1 MLRYYK
7 KAKLPGLQTLAAAAA
22 VELPFLWSRA
32 PTLITYVYF
41 YCTIVL
47 PRFNHVSQ
55 VGSRQESKKERKK
68 EKKTQALSK
77 YK

>member
-7 KAKLPGLQTLAAAAA
+7 KAITRTATLAAAAA

-32 PTLITYVYF
+32 PTLITYLYF

-55 VGSRQESKKERKK
+55 VGSRQERKK